1 MSVIL
6 LWLFKLLMNHHY
18 HQVNLPGGSIKRNNL
33 NDATVALYLAY
44 NEETKILFSWA
55 EGVVHYSLS

>member
-1 MSVIL
+1 
-6 LWLFKLLMNHHY
+6 MNHHY

-33 NDATVALYLAY
+33 DDATVAPYLAY
-44 NEETKILFSWA
+44 NEKTKILFSWA